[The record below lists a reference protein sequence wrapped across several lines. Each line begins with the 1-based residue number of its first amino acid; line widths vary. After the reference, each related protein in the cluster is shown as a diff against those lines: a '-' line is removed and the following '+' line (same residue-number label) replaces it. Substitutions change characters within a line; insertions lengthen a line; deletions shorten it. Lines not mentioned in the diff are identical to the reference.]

1 MVKIFFLFILIIFQ
15 IQAAAN
21 EVKVIDGDTISIN
34 GEKIRF
40 FGIDAPEIDQECI
53 KKGKII
59 KCGLL
64 SKKALEDKIGN
75 NTPLCT
81 KKGTDRYKR
90 IIAECFVNNV
100 SLSKFLVANGYA
112 FAYKKYS
119 KKYVYHEK
127 RAKILKKGLWSMVF
141 EYPWKFRKKKKK

>member
-1 MVKIFFLFILIIFQ
+1 MKKKILLFIFLIYQSYALASEIR
-15 IQAAAN
+15 I
-21 EVKVIDGDTISIN
+21 VDGDTIVLN

-64 SKKALEDKIGN
+64 SKKALEDKIGD
-75 NTPLCT
+75 NTLLCT
-81 KKGTDRYKR
+81 KKGTDKYKR
-90 IIAECFVNNV
+90 TLAECFVNNV

-119 KKYVYHEK
+119 KQYIYHEK
-127 RAKILKKGLWSMVF
+127 RAKILKIGLWGMTF
-141 EYPWKFRKKKKK
+141 EFPWKFRKNKKK

>member
-1 MVKIFFLFILIIFQ
+1 MRKIVLLFIFLFYQTYGFS
-15 IQAAAN
+15 N
-21 EVKVIDGDTISIN
+21 EIRIIDGDTIVLN

-53 KKGKII
+53 KNGKII

-75 NTPLCT
+75 NTPLCI
-81 KKGTDRYKR
+81 KKDTDRYKR
-90 IIAECFVNNV
+90 TIAECFVDNV

-112 FAYKKYS
+112 FVYKKYS
-119 KKYVYHEK
+119 KQYIYHEK
-127 RAKILKKGLWSMVF
+127 RAKILKLGLWGMNF
-141 EYPWKFRKKKKK
+141 EYPWKFRKNKKK

>member
-1 MVKIFFLFILIIFQ
+1 MKKNILLFIFLIYQ
-15 IQAAAN
+15 SYGLTN
-21 EVKVIDGDTISIN
+21 ELRIIDGDTIVLN
-34 GEKIRF
+34 EEKIRF

-81 KKGTDRYKR
+81 KKGTDKYKR
-90 IIAECFVNNV
+90 TLAECFVNNV

-119 KKYVYHEK
+119 KQYIYHEK
-127 RAKILKKGLWSMVF
+127 RAKILKLGLWGMTF
-141 EYPWKFRKKKKK
+141 EFPWKFRKNKKK